1 MVLGFD
7 RETWLDLTVNMIP
20 LGIMLFFIVA
30 FAVVNP
36 FGWDSLISGLQFT
49 IIVATFVLLSVLTY
63 YSGKAI
69 SNAEGQSP
77 IEPGESQVP
86 VADHDDE
93 DDERDEEATA

>member
-20 LGIMLFFIVA
+20 LGILLFFIVA
-30 FAVVNP
+30 YAVVNP
-36 FGWDSLISGLQFT
+36 FGWDNLISGLQFA
-49 IIVATFVLLSVLTY
+49 IIVVTFVLLSVLTY

-69 SNAEGQSP
+69 SEAEEETE

-86 VADHDDE
+86 VADTE
-93 DDERDEEATA
+93 GDEEASA